1 MKHSSLKAKR
11 KTALPDRKLI
21 IAIVVL
27 TSALSFSLGYF
38 VGGAGDKGKQPEYQ
52 IIAAPKLEAIPQVQ
66 EHPPLADAPGNAPQI
81 ASASGG
87 ASQPQ
92 IEEEKAPPQKPLVES
107 SLRLPVQPV
116 VQKEPSEPKV
126 ETDNSHQDDI
136 KYTVQAGAFKNLKEA
151 ETLKHKLETKGYKA
165 YIKKYAKSKNPK
177 LYKVRTG
184 EFTAKEEAAALALKL
199 KNEGLKAFV
208 TLKNEEARGDKNS
221 SQPGAAKKENI
232 R

>member
-1 MKHSSLKAKR
+1 MRHSSLKAKR
-11 KTALPDRKLI
+11 KTALPGRKFI
-21 IAIVVL
+21 IAIIAV

-52 IIAAPKLEAIPQVQ
+52 IIAAPKLEAVSQAQ
-66 EHPPLADAPGNAPQI
+66 EHPPLADA
-81 ASASGG
+81 
-87 ASQPQ
+87 SQTMRLRLHPPLA
-92 IEEEKAPPQKPLVES
+92 EHLSPKSREEKSPPQKPL
-107 SLRLPVQPV
+107 PVQPAI
-116 VQKEPSEPKV
+116 QKEPAEPKV
-126 ETDNSHQDDI
+126 ETDNSRQDDI

-184 EFTAKEEAAALALKL
+184 EFSVKEEAAALALKL

>member
-11 KTALPDRKLI
+11 KTALPDRKFI
-21 IAIVVL
+21 IAIIAV

-38 VGGAGDKGKQPEYQ
+38 VGGAGEKGKQLEYQ
-52 IIAAPKLEAIPQVQ
+52 IIAAPKLEAIPQDREQ
-66 EHPPLADAPGNAPQI
+66 TAPLDESQ
-81 ASASGG
+81 SANPVRDLSLSS
-87 ASQPQ
+87 ANSSQPQ
-92 IEEEKAPPQKPLVES
+92 IAEEKSPPEKPL
-107 SLRLPVQPV
+107 LAQPV
-116 VQKEPSEPKV
+116 VQKEPAEPKV
-126 ETDNSHQDDI
+126 ETDNSHQNDI
-136 KYTVQAGAFKNLKEA
+136 KYVVQAGAFKNLKEA

-184 EFTAKEEAAALALKL
+184 EFTTKEEAAALALKL

>member
-1 MKHSSLKAKR
+1 MRYGSLKAKR
-11 KTALPDRKLI
+11 KTVSPDRKFI
-21 IAIVVL
+21 IAIIAV

-52 IIAAPKLEAIPQVQ
+52 IIAAPNLAAVPQAQ
-66 EHPPLADAPGNAPQI
+66 EQAAPLNGSQNANPVRDLSLSDTDASKPQI
-81 ASASGG
+81 A
-87 ASQPQ
+87 
-92 IEEEKAPPQKPLVES
+92 EEKPPPKP
-107 SLRLPVQPV
+107 LPVQPAI
-116 VQKEPSEPKV
+116 QKEPAELKV
-126 ETDNSHQDDI
+126 EADNPHQNDI
-136 KYTVQAGAFKNLKEA
+136 KYVVQAGAFKSLKEA
-151 ETLKHKLETKGYKA
+151 EALKRKLEAKGYKA

-184 EFTAKEEAAALALKL
+184 EFSAREEAAALALKL

-208 TLKNEEARGDKNS
+208 TLKNEEANGNKNS

>member
-1 MKHSSLKAKR
+1 MRHGSLKAKR
-11 KTALPDRKLI
+11 KTALPDRKFI
-21 IAIVVL
+21 IAIVAV

-52 IIAAPKLEAIPQVQ
+52 IITAPKLEAVSQAQ
-66 EHPPLADAPGNAPQI
+66 EQPASGNAPQI
-81 ASASGG
+81 TA

-107 SLRLPVQPV
+107 SLQLPVQPV
-116 VQKEPSEPKV
+116 VQKEPSESKV
-126 ETDNSHQDDI
+126 ETDNSHQNDI

-184 EFTAKEEAAALALKL
+184 EFAAKEEAAALALKL

-221 SQPGAAKKENI
+221 SHPGAAKKESI

>member
-1 MKHSSLKAKR
+1 MKHGSLKAKR
-11 KTALPDRKLI
+11 ETALPDRKFI
-21 IAIVVL
+21 IAIIVV

-52 IIAAPKLEAIPQVQ
+52 TIAVPKLEAIPQVQ
-66 EHPPLADAPGNAPQI
+66 EQPASGNAPQI

-87 ASQPQ
+87 ASQSV
-92 IEEEKAPPQKPLVES
+92 IVASGDSPP
-107 SLRLPVQPV
+107 LPVQPA
-116 VQKEPSEPKV
+116 VQKEPAEPKA

-165 YIKKYAKSKNPK
+165 YIKKYAVSKNPK

-184 EFTAKEEAAALALKL
+184 EFAAKEEAAGLALKL

>member
-1 MKHSSLKAKR
+1 MKYSSLKAKR
-11 KTALPDRKLI
+11 KTTLPDRKFI
-21 IAIVVL
+21 IAIIIV

-38 VGGAGDKGKQPEYQ
+38 VGGAGEKGKQPEYQ
-52 IIAAPKLEAIPQVQ
+52 ISAVPKLEAIPQVQ
-66 EHPPLADAPGNAPQI
+66 EQPAPLNEPQPQSAI
-81 ASASGG
+81 ISQPVVASGD
-87 ASQPQ
+87 SP
-92 IEEEKAPPQKPLVES
+92 ERKEEKAQPQKPL
-107 SLRLPVQPV
+107 PVQPAAK
-116 VQKEPSEPKV
+116 KEPAEPKV
-126 ETDNSHQDDI
+126 ETDNSRQDDI

-151 ETLKHKLETKGYKA
+151 EKLKHKLETKGYKA

-221 SQPGAAKKENI
+221 SHPGAAKKENI

>member
-1 MKHSSLKAKR
+1 MKHNSLKAKL
-11 KTALPDRKLI
+11 KTALPDRKFI
-21 IAIVVL
+21 IAIIAV

-52 IIAAPKLEAIPQVQ
+52 IIAAP
-66 EHPPLADAPGNAPQI
+66 
-81 ASASGG
+81 
-87 ASQPQ
+87 
-92 IEEEKAPPQKPLVES
+92 QKPL
-107 SLRLPVQPV
+107 PAQPA
-116 VQKEPSEPKV
+116 VQKEPAEPKV
-126 ETDNSHQDDI
+126 ETDNSHQDYI

-151 ETLKHKLETKGYKA
+151 EILKHKLEAKGYKA

-184 EFTAKEEAAALALKL
+184 EFAAKEEAAALALKL

-208 TLKNEEARGDKNS
+208 TLKNAEARGDKNS
-221 SQPGAAKKENI
+221 SQPGAAKKENV

>member
-1 MKHSSLKAKR
+1 MKHSSLNPKR
-11 KTALPDRKLI
+11 KTALPDRKFI
-21 IAIVVL
+21 IAIIVV

-66 EHPPLADAPGNAPQI
+66 E
-81 ASASGG
+81 
-87 ASQPQ
+87 QP
-92 IEEEKAPPQKPLVES
+92 A
-107 SLRLPVQPV
+107 
-116 VQKEPSEPKV
+116 VQKEPAEPKV
-126 ETDNSHQDDI
+126 ETNNSYQDDI

-151 ETLKHKLETKGYKA
+151 EILKHKLETKGYKA

-184 EFTAKEEAAALALKL
+184 EFAAKEEAAALALKL

>member
-1 MKHSSLKAKR
+1 MRHSSLKAKR
-11 KTALPDRKLI
+11 KTALPGRKFI
-21 IAIVVL
+21 IAIIAV

-38 VGGAGDKGKQPEYQ
+38 VGGAGEKGKQPEYQ
-52 IIAAPKLEAIPQVQ
+52 IIAAPKLEAVSQAQ
-66 EHPPLADAPGNAPQI
+66 EHPPLADASDNAPQI

-92 IEEEKAPPQKPLVES
+92 IEEEKSPPQKPL
-107 SLRLPVQPV
+107 PVQPAI
-116 VQKEPSEPKV
+116 QKEPAEPKV
-126 ETDNSHQDDI
+126 ETDNSHQNDI

-184 EFTAKEEAAALALKL
+184 EFSVKEEAAALALKL

>member
-11 KTALPDRKLI
+11 KTALPDRKFMIAI
-21 IAIVVL
+21 IAV

-66 EHPPLADAPGNAPQI
+66 EQPASGNAPQI
-81 ASASGG
+81 ASAF
-87 ASQPQ
+87 QPQ
-92 IEEEKAPPQKPLVES
+92 IEEEKAPPQKPL
-107 SLRLPVQPV
+107 PVQPPA
-116 VQKEPSEPKV
+116 QKEPAEPKV
-126 ETDNSHQDDI
+126 ETDNFHQDDI
-136 KYTVQAGAFKNLKEA
+136 KYAVQAGAFKNLKEA

-208 TLKNEEARGDKNS
+208 TLKDEEARGDKNS

>member
-1 MKHSSLKAKR
+1 MKHGSLKAKR
-11 KTALPDRKLI
+11 KTALPDRKFI
-21 IAIVVL
+21 IAIIVV

-38 VGGAGDKGKQPEYQ
+38 VGGAGEKGKQPEYQ
-52 IIAAPKLEAIPQVQ
+52 VIAAPKLEAVPQVQ
-66 EHPPLADAPGNAPQI
+66 EQPAPGNAPQI
-81 ASASGG
+81 TA

-92 IEEEKAPPQKPLVES
+92 IEAEKAPPQKPL
-107 SLRLPVQPV
+107 PVQPT
-116 VQKEPSEPKV
+116 VQKEPAEPKV
-126 ETDNSHQDDI
+126 ETDNSHQNDI

-165 YIKKYAKSKNPK
+165 YIKKYAASKNPK

-184 EFTAKEEAAALALKL
+184 EFAAKEEAAALALKL

-221 SQPGAAKKENI
+221 SHPGAAKKESI

>member
-1 MKHSSLKAKR
+1 MKHNSLNPKR
-11 KTALPDRKLI
+11 KTALPDRKFI
-21 IAIVVL
+21 IAIIVV

-66 EHPPLADAPGNAPQI
+66 E
-81 ASASGG
+81 
-87 ASQPQ
+87 QP
-92 IEEEKAPPQKPLVES
+92 A
-107 SLRLPVQPV
+107 
-116 VQKEPSEPKV
+116 VQKEPAEPKV

-151 ETLKHKLETKGYKA
+151 EILKHKLEAKGYKA

-184 EFTAKEEAAALALKL
+184 EFAAKEEAAALALKL

>member
-1 MKHSSLKAKR
+1 MRHSSLKAKR
-11 KTALPDRKLI
+11 KTALPDRKFI
-21 IAIVVL
+21 IAIIIV

-38 VGGAGDKGKQPEYQ
+38 VGGSGEKGKQPEYQ

-66 EHPPLADAPGNAPQI
+66 EQPAPLNEPQPQ
-81 ASASGG
+81 SAII
-87 ASQPQ
+87 SQPVVTSGDSP
-92 IEEEKAPPQKPLVES
+92 ERKEEKAQSQKPM
-107 SLRLPVQPV
+107 PVQPAAK
-116 VQKEPSEPKV
+116 KEPAEPKV
-126 ETDNSHQDDI
+126 ETDNSRQDDI

-165 YIKKYAKSKNPK
+165 YIKKYAKSKSPK

-184 EFTAKEEAAALALKL
+184 EFTVKEEAAALVLKL
-199 KNEGLKAFV
+199 KNEGVKAFV

-221 SQPGAAKKENI
+221 SQPGASKKENI

>member
-11 KTALPDRKLI
+11 KTALPDRKFI
-21 IAIVVL
+21 IAIIIV

-66 EHPPLADAPGNAPQI
+66 EQPAPSNAPQI
-81 ASASGG
+81 AAV
-87 ASQPQ
+87 SQPQ
-92 IEEEKAPPQKPLVES
+92 IEAEKSPPQKPL
-107 SLRLPVQPV
+107 PVQPA
-116 VQKEPSEPKV
+116 VQKEPAEPKV
-126 ETDNSHQDDI
+126 ETDNSHQNDI
-136 KYTVQAGAFKNLKEA
+136 KYAVQAGAFKSLKEA
-151 ETLKHKLETKGYKA
+151 EALKHKLETKGYKA

-184 EFTAKEEAAALALKL
+184 EFTTKEEAATFALKL

>member
-1 MKHSSLKAKR
+1 MKYSSLKAKR
-11 KTALPDRKLI
+11 KTALPDRKFI
-21 IAIVVL
+21 IAIIVV

-38 VGGAGDKGKQPEYQ
+38 VGGAGENGKQPENQ

-66 EHPPLADAPGNAPQI
+66 EQTAPSDAPQI
-81 ASASGG
+81 AAP
-87 ASQPQ
+87 SQPV
-92 IEEEKAPPQKPLVES
+92 IAAAGDSLPQKPL
-107 SLRLPVQPV
+107 PVQPAAK
-116 VQKEPSEPKV
+116 KEPAEPKV
-126 ETDNSHQDDI
+126 ETDNSRQDDI

-221 SQPGAAKKENI
+221 SHPGAAKKENI

>member
-1 MKHSSLKAKR
+1 MRHSSLKAKR
-11 KTALPDRKLI
+11 KTALPDRKFI
-21 IAIVVL
+21 IAIIAV

-52 IIAAPKLEAIPQVQ
+52 IIAVPKLEAVPQAQ
-66 EHPPLADAPGNAPQI
+66 EQTAPSDAPQI
-81 ASASGG
+81 ASASQPVIV
-87 ASQPQ
+87 ASGDSPGR
-92 IEEEKAPPQKPLVES
+92 EEEKAPPQKPL
-107 SLRLPVQPV
+107 PVQPAI
-116 VQKEPSEPKV
+116 QKEPAEPKV
-126 ETDNSHQDDI
+126 EADNSHQDDI
-136 KYTVQAGAFKNLKEA
+136 KYVVQAGAFKNLKEA

-184 EFTAKEEAAALALKL
+184 EFAAREEAAALALKL

-208 TLKNEEARGDKNS
+208 TLKNDPPLAD
-221 SQPGAAKKENI
+221 AKRENI

>member
-11 KTALPDRKLI
+11 KTALPDRKFI
-21 IAIVVL
+21 IAIIVV

-38 VGGAGDKGKQPEYQ
+38 VGGAGEKGKQYGNQ
-52 IIAAPKLEAIPQVQ
+52 AIAVPKLEAVPQVQ
-66 EHPPLADAPGNAPQI
+66 EQAAPSDAPRI
-81 ASASGG
+81 ATP
-87 ASQPQ
+87 SQPV
-92 IEEEKAPPQKPLVES
+92 IAAAGDSLPQKPLT
-107 SLRLPVQPV
+107 VQPA
-116 VQKEPSEPKV
+116 VQKEPAEHKV
-126 ETDNSHQDDI
+126 ETDNSHQDDV

-184 EFTAKEEAAALALKL
+184 EFGVKEEAAAFALKL

-208 TLKNEEARGDKNS
+208 TLKNEEAHWDKNS
-221 SQPGAAKKENI
+221 SHPGAAKKENI

>member
-1 MKHSSLKAKR
+1 MRHSGLKVKQ
-11 KTALPDRKLI
+11 KTALPDRKFI
-21 IAIVVL
+21 IAIIAV

-38 VGGAGDKGKQPEYQ
+38 VGGAGEKGKQPEYQ

-66 EHPPLADAPGNAPQI
+66 EQPAQGNAPQI
-81 ASASGG
+81 TAASGG

-92 IEEEKAPPQKPLVES
+92 IKAEKAPPKQALSP
-107 SLRLPVQPV
+107 LPVQPV
-116 VQKEPSEPKV
+116 VQKEPAEPKV
-126 ETDNSHQDDI
+126 EADNSHQYDI

-151 ETLKHKLETKGYKA
+151 EALKHKLEAKGYKA

-184 EFTAKEEAAALALKL
+184 EFAAREEAAALALKL

-208 TLKNEEARGDKNS
+208 TLKNEEARGVKNS

>member
-1 MKHSSLKAKR
+1 MKHSSFKAKR
-11 KTALPDRKLI
+11 KAALPDRKFI
-21 IAIVVL
+21 IAIIAV

-66 EHPPLADAPGNAPQI
+66 E
-81 ASASGG
+81 
-87 ASQPQ
+87 QPAA
-92 IEEEKAPPQKPLVES
+92 K
-107 SLRLPVQPV
+107 
-116 VQKEPSEPKV
+116 KEPAEPKV

-151 ETLKHKLETKGYKA
+151 EILKHKLEAKGYKA

-184 EFTAKEEAAALALKL
+184 EFAAKEEAAALALKL
-199 KNEGLKAFV
+199 KNEGLNAFV
-208 TLKNEEARGDKNS
+208 TLKNEEDRGDKNS

>member
-1 MKHSSLKAKR
+1 MKYGSLKAKR
-11 KTALPDRKLI
+11 KTALPDRKFI
-21 IAIVVL
+21 IAIIIV

-52 IIAAPKLEAIPQVQ
+52 IITVPKLEATQVQ
-66 EHPPLADAPGNAPQI
+66 AQPAQGNTPQI
-81 ASASGG
+81 ASASGR

-92 IEEEKAPPQKPLVES
+92 IAEEKAPAEKPL
-107 SLRLPVQPV
+107 LAQPA
-116 VQKEPSEPKV
+116 VQKEPAEPKV

-184 EFTAKEEAAALALKL
+184 EFTAREEEAALALKL

-208 TLKNEEARGDKNS
+208 TLKNEEAHRDKNS
-221 SQPGAAKKENI
+221 SHPSAAKKESL

>member
-1 MKHSSLKAKR
+1 MRYGSLKAKR
-11 KTALPDRKLI
+11 QTVPPDRKFI
-21 IAIVVL
+21 IAIIAV

-52 IIAAPKLEAIPQVQ
+52 IIAAPKLEAVLQVQ
-66 EHPPLADAPGNAPQI
+66 EQAAPLSESQNAPPVKDLSLSGGDASKPQI
-81 ASASGG
+81 AA
-87 ASQPQ
+87 
-92 IEEEKAPPQKPLVES
+92 EKAPPQKPL
-107 SLRLPVQPV
+107 PVQPA
-116 VQKEPSEPKV
+116 VQKEPAKPKV
-126 ETDNSHQDDI
+126 EADNPHQDDI
-136 KYTVQAGAFKNLKEA
+136 KYVVQAGAFKNLKEA

-184 EFTAKEEAAALALKL
+184 EFTAREEAAALALKL

-208 TLKNEEARGDKNS
+208 TLKDEEANGNKNS